1 MRLER
6 PDNQMQRRILDW
18 ILDLKKK
25 KKKVLK
31 DIIGTIGKF
40 EYRPRLDSIIVSML
54 SFLSVIME
62 VWFYRKCLCSKK
74 VLKQGVG
81 WLQFSCKGF
90 SKPTN

>member
-25 KKKVLK
+25 KALK
-31 DIIGTIGKF
+31 NIIGTIWKF

-81 WLQFSCKGF
+81 WLQFSCEGS
-90 SKPTN
+90 SKANN